1 MIYWGLSTGTIM
13 PEPDLVIFPM
23 GTEGGRLFGWSVHI
37 MDLNNDGENDLL
49 VGAPGDNLSGAD
61 KGAVYVYYGTADAEI
76 DISQDK
82 IISDPGD
89 ASANYF
95 GTAITSGDLN
105 GDAYPDLIISAAYDD
120 DNGTNSGTVYIWR
133 SDAGNGNID
142 IVSGPSQE
150 INDLNAGTNHYFGT
164 SLAVYNVNSDVD
176 SFNDLLIG
184 STGDDTTGTDAG
196 IVHVVYGDG
205 TDTDMTTGT
214 SGTISDKGDN
224 AYNYFGSAMTVADF
238 NNDSILDLAIGGER
252 NDEPVTDTGVV
263 YLWYGS
269 TGTDITGVFPDVTI
283 KSYSSDYYN
292 YFGSALGAFDIDS
305 DGVNDLVIGAKGSYD
320 PSYRAGIVYIDTD
333 LSRY

>member
-1 MIYWGLSTGTIM
+1 
-13 PEPDLVIFPM
+13 
-23 GTEGGRLFGWSVHI
+23 
-37 MDLNNDGENDLL
+37 
-49 VGAPGDNLSGAD
+49 
-61 KGAVYVYYGTADAEI
+61 
-76 DISQDK
+76 
-82 IISDPGD
+82 
-89 ASANYF
+89 
-95 GTAITSGDLN
+95 
-105 GDAYPDLIISAAYDD
+105 
-120 DNGTNSGTVYIWR
+120 
-133 SDAGNGNID
+133 
-142 IVSGPSQE
+142 
-150 INDLNAGTNHYFGT
+150 
-164 SLAVYNVNSDVD
+164 
-176 SFNDLLIG
+176 
-184 STGDDTTGTDAG
+184 
-196 IVHVVYGDG
+196 
-205 TDTDMTTGT
+205 MTTGT
-214 SGTISDKGDN
+214 PGTISDKGDN